1 MHIKKLIAIPV
12 IALAAGISLAA
23 CGTSTPK
30 PAPTVTH
37 TVTAPAAVPTP
48 SATTDP
54 PAATPTPS
62 APVNVNNN
70 PTIIVQVPPPPGS
83 TVYVPVT
90 PEVPVYVTDNEG
102 IVQQYYADLSN
113 HDYQAAW
120 YLGGNNLNHNAG
132 YDQWVAGYATTVS
145 VSLGTWSYYPG
156 SNAVEVTI
164 TALQSSGAVYTYQGS
179 YTVSGGVI
187 VGANIVQTG

>member
-1 MHIKKLIAIPV
+1 MKLTLANKKFAAIPA

-23 CGTSTPK
+23 CGSAGA
-30 PAPTVTH
+30 PAPTPTV
-37 TVTAPAAVPTP
+37 TVTAPAAAP
-48 SATTDP
+48 STT
-54 PAATPTPS
+54 TPTAAPTTQ

-70 PTIIVQVPPPPGS
+70 PTIIVQVPPPPTS

-90 PEVPVYVTDNEG
+90 PEVPAYVTDNEG

-113 HDYQAAW
+113 HDYLAAW
-120 YLGGNNLNHNAG
+120 NLGGNNLNHNAG

-164 TALQSSGAVYTYQGS
+164 TALQSSGAVNTYQGS